1 MTAEI
6 SRALAPNGTL
16 RVGINMANMLLVTGE
31 TANGDPAGVAP
42 DMAAELA
49 RRLSLDLRLI
59 PMPRPGHVAD
69 AIAGPE
75 VDLGLIAREPERA
88 ETVAFTPP
96 YCEIEATYLVAPD
109 SPIREIGEVDAP
121 GRKIAV
127 ANRAAYDLYLKRS
140 LKHAELVRAD
150 GLPAA
155 FEMFATEK
163 MEVLAGLRPALL
175 KNAEDL
181 PGSRVLP
188 GRYTTI
194 EQALG
199 CKPGRPEVSAYLAE
213 FVAEMI
219 ASGFVADAIQR
230 HGVAGKLEV
239 AA

>member
-6 SRALAPNGTL
+6 AAALAPTGML

-31 TANGDPAGVAP
+31 TTHGDPVGVAP

-49 RRLSLDLRLI
+49 RRLGLDLRLV

-69 AIAGPE
+69 AIAGPQI
-75 VDLGLIAREPERA
+75 DLGLIAREPERA

-109 SPIREIGEVDAP
+109 SPIREIAEVDAP
-121 GRKIAV
+121 GRRIAV

-155 FEMFATEK
+155 FEMFQREK
-163 MEVLAGLRPALL
+163 MEVLAGLRPALV
-175 KNAEDL
+175 KNAEDA

-194 EQALG
+194 EQAIG
-199 CKPGRPEVSAYLAE
+199 CKPDLLEVSAYLSA
-213 FVAEMI
+213 FVAETI
-219 ASGFVADAIQR
+219 ASGFVADAIRR

-239 AA
+239 AV